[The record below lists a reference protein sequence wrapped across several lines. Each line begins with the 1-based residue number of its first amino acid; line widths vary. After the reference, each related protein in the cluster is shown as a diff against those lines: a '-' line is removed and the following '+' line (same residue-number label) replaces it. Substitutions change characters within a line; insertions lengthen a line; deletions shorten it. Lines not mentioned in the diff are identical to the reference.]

1 MSAKPIPALWRGA
14 ISSFGNSVW
23 RTGSLSDWLE
33 RTWKW
38 RPSLLAEWRAGI
50 FSRSPRTEV
59 DSGGGSYQLA
69 SKSSV
74 EETRAGGMLMNFRK
88 DSRSESFQ
96 RQVTSLRKQAQ
107 SEDDLGTDEFRY
119 NEPQDTSQ
127 FSTATPAPRN
137 EEFAPVRSAADD
149 LPNTQAIPQ
158 AQQAYRA
165 TWQTSADA
173 ATSVI
178 SANSNW
184 NGVLRT
190 EGSINVHGRAEGE
203 LHAASDVF
211 VAEGAEVDAQ
221 IFADNVVVAGTV
233 RGKVEARG
241 RIELLAQ
248 GHVSG
253 DVKAPRLVVHEGAQ
267 LSGQLK
273 MEAGSSPTPTYSTDA
288 GTPKGR
294 RSSR

>member
-1 MSAKPIPALWRGA
+1 M
-14 ISSFGNSVW
+14 
-23 RTGSLSDWLE
+23 
-33 RTWKW
+33 
-38 RPSLLAEWRAGI
+38 I
-50 FSRSPRTEV
+50 FSKDRRS
-59 DSGGGSYQLA
+59 D
-69 SKSSV
+69 
-74 EETRAGGMLMNFRK
+74 
-88 DSRSESFQ
+88 SFQ

-107 SEDDLGTDEFRY
+107 SDDDLGTDEFRY
-119 NEPQDTSQ
+119 DEPQDTSQ
-127 FSTATPAPRN
+127 FATTQSQPAARE
-137 EEFAPVRSAADD
+137 EEFASSRISSSEE
-149 LPNTQAIPQ
+149 LTQTQAIPQ
-158 AQQAYRA
+158 AQSAYRP
-165 TWQTSADA
+165 TWQTSDA
-173 ATSVI
+173 ATSVV

-203 LHAASDVF
+203 LHAANDVF

-241 RIELLAQ
+241 RLEILAQ

-273 MEAGSSPTPTYSTDA
+273 MESGSTTPTYSTDA
-288 GTPKGR
+288 GTPGGR
-294 RSSR
+294 RTR